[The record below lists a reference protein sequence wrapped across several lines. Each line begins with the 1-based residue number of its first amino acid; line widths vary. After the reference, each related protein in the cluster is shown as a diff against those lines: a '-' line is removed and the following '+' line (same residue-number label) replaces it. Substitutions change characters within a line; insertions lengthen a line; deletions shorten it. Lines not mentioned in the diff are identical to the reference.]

1 MSQLQIVEE
10 AFLQAHEAGDK
21 KAAQALANE
30 VRRLRQL
37 QTVQPKTLQ
46 PTEDA
51 QTLAAPAPQA
61 TIQPDASGFDAAAFK
76 EKMRQ
81 RLGPA
86 TFSDR
91 VKDMALLLF
100 SDEVAGLPWLIED
113 KIRGEEG
120 TPRYDALVELERER
134 LKRYGSENPK
144 SALGADVIGGL
155 ASAPVGAAKMAVPVL
170 QRIAPSIFGKQAA
183 ITARQF
189 KKPSVP
195 VAQSMVRPV
204 SSQLGKATLAGAG
217 YGGLQGFGR
226 GEGGVTPRL
235 EQSAIGAGTG
245 ALAGAASV
253 PLMRGIGNV
262 ANRIGQAAQRR
273 RDTGRLGGGADDR
286 TLAKLLR
293 RTGDPEATIGQARA
307 AGMLDDPNAIVAD
320 LAPSLRLDLQ
330 SLTGQQPTIRNLV
343 TQTLDDRAAGQVGR
357 LENIIQSRFGP
368 AASYTKGKQLA
379 ASRQR
384 TAAKLYEN
392 AGVNNLVDP
401 PLIKGK
407 VVTNLLKEPR
417 IKNALKRA
425 KMLNKYKGVKPNT
438 APMLDKVYKTLGDQ
452 RTVALR
458 KGDNDLA
465 NDYLLLQKRVSE
477 ALGPKY
483 KKAINTFAGDK
494 ELERALADGQKAF
507 QNKTITEEL
516 KDKLRGY
523 TSGEKELFV
532 QGFGNALIEKVLTR
546 AGQGDRTKAIFNNE
560 KQKRLIASVFGDSKK
575 GKESFREFVKTL
587 EREIEMAKTKNVV
600 LGGSQTQ
607 PNLANQRN
615 LLGDAAIDLTT
626 GTGTASL
633 LGQTLKRL
641 NPMGP
646 SFAQQQRMANI
657 LMQPASIASPM
668 LQRTVAPRMM
678 PPQSMTEFPLGG
690 IGIPIGFTA
699 GMQTRGGNP
708 QQ

>member
-10 AFLQAHEAGDK
+10 AFLNAHKAGDK
-21 KAAQALANE
+21 KAAQVLANE
-30 VRRLRQL
+30 VRRLRQS
-37 QTVQPKTLQ
+37 QPAEPETLQ

-61 TIQPDASGFDAAAFK
+61 TIQPDTSGFDAAAYK

-86 TFSDR
+86 TFTDR
-91 VKDMALLLF
+91 MIDTALFGF
-100 SDEVAGLPWLIED
+100 SDEVGAFPGLIMD
-113 KIRGEEG
+113 KIKGEKG
-120 TPRYDALVELERER
+120 TPRYDALLELERER
-134 LKRYGSENPK
+134 LKRYGSENQGL
-144 SALGADVIGGL
+144 ALGADVIGGL

-183 ITARQF
+183 TKAA
-189 KKPSVP
+189 P
-195 VAQSMVRPV
+195 VAESMVRPV

-235 EQSAIGAGTG
+235 EQSAIGAGIG
-245 ALAGAASV
+245 ALGGAASV
-253 PLMRGIGNV
+253 PLMRGISNV

-273 RDTGRLGGGADDR
+273 RETGRFGGGAADR
-286 TLAKLLR
+286 TLAKLLG
-293 RTGDPEATIGQARA
+293 RTGDPEGTVARAQA

-320 LAPSLRLDLQ
+320 LAPSLGQDLQ
-330 SLTGQQPTIRNLV
+330 ALTAQQPTIRNLV

-357 LENIIQSRFGP
+357 LEDIVQRRFGP
-368 AASYTKGKQLA
+368 DDSYLKGKQLA

-392 AGVNNLVDP
+392 AGVNNLADP

-516 KDKLRGY
+516 KDKLKGF

-532 QGFGNALIEKVLTR
+532 QGFGNALIDKVLTR

-575 GKESFREFVKTL
+575 GKESFRKFVKTL
-587 EREIEMAKTKNVV
+587 EREIAMSRTKNVV

>member
-1 MSQLQIVEE
+1 MDMDALYRALDQADRNNQQDDVRDLIQLIKEQN
-10 AFLQAHEAGDK
+10 AK
-21 KAAQALANE
+21 K
-30 VRRLRQL
+30 
-37 QTVQPKTLQ
+37 QTQQPI
-46 PTEDA
+46 ENA

-61 TIQPDASGFDAAAFK
+61 TIQPDASGFDAAAYK

-86 TFSDR
+86 TFTDR
-91 VKDMALLLF
+91 MIDTALFGF
-100 SDEVAGLPWLIED
+100 SDEVGAFPGLIMD
-113 KIRGEEG
+113 KIKGEKG
-120 TPRYDALVELERER
+120 TPRYDALLELERER
-134 LKRYGSENPK
+134 LKRYGGENPK

-183 ITARQF
+183 TKAA
-189 KKPSVP
+189 P

-273 RDTGRLGGGADDR
+273 RDTGRFGGGADDR

-293 RTGDPEATIGQARA
+293 RTGDPEATIRQARA
-307 AGMLDDPNAIVAD
+307 AGMLRDPKAIVAD
-320 LAPSLRLDLQ
+320 LAPSLRQDLQ

-357 LENIIQSRFGP
+357 LEDIIQRRFGP

-425 KMLNKYKGVKPNT
+425 KMLNKYKGLKPNT

-532 QGFGNALIEKVLTR
+532 QGFGNALIDKVLTR

-575 GKESFREFVKTL
+575 EKESFREFVKTL
-587 EREIEMAKTKNVV
+587 EREIEMSKTKNVV

>member
-1 MSQLQIVEE
+1 MSRLQIVEE
-10 AFLQAHEAGDK
+10 AFLKAHKAGDK
-21 KAAQALANE
+21 KNAQVLANE
-30 VRRLRQL
+30 VRRLRQS
-37 QTVQPKTLQ
+37 QPAEPETLQ

-51 QTLAAPAPQA
+51 QTLAEPAPQA

-91 VKDMALLLF
+91 VKDMALFGF
-100 SDEVAGLPWLIED
+100 SDEVGALPGLIED

-120 TPRYDALVELERER
+120 TPRYDALLELERER
-134 LKRYGSENPK
+134 LKQYGSENPK
-144 SALGADVIGGL
+144 SALGADIIGGL

-183 ITARQF
+183 TKAA
-189 KKPSVP
+189 P

-235 EQSAIGAGTG
+235 EQSAIGAGIG
-245 ALAGAASV
+245 ALGGAASV
-253 PLMRGIGNV
+253 PLMRGISNV

-273 RDTGRLGGGADDR
+273 RETGRFGGGAADR

-293 RTGDPEATIGQARA
+293 RTGDPESTVAQAQA
-307 AGMLDDPNAIVAD
+307 AGMLDDPKAIVAD
-320 LAPSLRLDLQ
+320 LAPSLRQDLQ
-330 SLTGQQPTIRNLV
+330 ALTGQQPLIRNRV

-357 LENIIQSRFGP
+357 LEDIVQRRFGP
-368 AASYTKGKQLA
+368 DDSYLKGKQLA

-392 AGVNNLVDP
+392 AGVNNLADP

-407 VVTNLLKEPR
+407 VVSQLLKEPR

-516 KDKLRGY
+516 KDKLKGF

-532 QGFGNALIEKVLTR
+532 QGFGNALIDKVLTR

-560 KQKRLIASVFGDSKK
+560 KQKRLIARVFGDSKK
-575 GKESFREFVKTL
+575 GKESFRKFVKTL
-587 EREIEMAKTKNVV
+587 EREIEMSKTKNVV

-646 SFAQQQRMANI
+646 SFAQQQRMANM

>member
-1 MSQLQIVEE
+1 MSRLQIVEE
-10 AFLQAHEAGDK
+10 AFLKAHKAGDK
-21 KAAQALANE
+21 KNAQVLANE
-30 VRRLRQL
+30 VRRLRQS
-37 QTVQPKTLQ
+37 QPAEPETLQ

-61 TIQPDASGFDAAAFK
+61 TIQPDTSGFDAAAYK

-86 TFSDR
+86 TFTDR
-91 VKDMALLLF
+91 MIDTALFGF
-100 SDEVAGLPWLIED
+100 SDEVGAFPGLIMD
-113 KIRGEEG
+113 KIKGEKG
-120 TPRYDALVELERER
+120 TPRYDALLELERER
-134 LKRYGSENPK
+134 LKRYGSENQGL
-144 SALGADVIGGL
+144 ALGADVIGGL

-183 ITARQF
+183 TKAA
-189 KKPSVP
+189 P

-235 EQSAIGAGTG
+235 KQSAIGAGMG
-245 ALAGAASV
+245 ALGGAASV
-253 PLMRGIGNV
+253 PLMRGISNV

-273 RDTGRLGGGADDR
+273 RETGRFGGGADER

-293 RTGDPEATIGQARA
+293 RTGDPEDTVAQAQA
-307 AGMLDDPNAIVAD
+307 AGMLDDTKAIVAD
-320 LAPSLRLDLQ
+320 LAPSLRQDLQ
-330 SLTGQQPTIRNLV
+330 ALTAQQPTIRNLV

-357 LENIIQSRFGP
+357 LEDIVQRRFGP
-368 AASYTKGKQLA
+368 DDSYLKGKQLA

-392 AGVNNLVDP
+392 AGVNNLADP

-407 VVTNLLKEPR
+407 VVSQLLKEPR

-532 QGFGNALIEKVLTR
+532 QGFGNALIDKVLTR

-560 KQKRLIASVFGDSKK
+560 KQKRLIASVFGFSKK
-575 GKESFREFVKTL
+575 GKESFRKFVKTL
-587 EREIEMAKTKNVV
+587 EREIEMSKTKNVV

-657 LMQPASIASPM
+657 LMQPASIAGPM